1 MSSNKMQQLRLT
13 QQNLQNVMLQKQ
25 QIQGQL
31 IELESALT
39 ELKTTEKAYKIV
51 GKIMIV
57 SSKEKLTKEL
67 QEKKE
72 VQEVR
77 LKNFNRQEEKLQA
90 VLEQL
95 QTDAVEDMKK
105 NKQS

>member
-51 GKIMIV
+51 GKIMV
-57 SSKEKLTKEL
+57 ASSKESLTKDL

-105 NKQS
+105 NKQN

>member
-51 GKIMIV
+51 GKIMIA

-72 VQEVR
+72 VQEIR

>member
-1 MSSNKMQQLRLT
+1 MSSNKMQQLRLA

>member
-39 ELKTTEKAYKIV
+39 ELKTTEKAYKII
-51 GKIMIV
+51 GKIMIA
-57 SSKEKLTKEL
+57 SSKEKLAKEL

>member
-1 MSSNKMQQLRLT
+1 MNSNKMQQLRLM

-25 QIQGQL
+25 QIQNQL

-39 ELKTTEKAYKIV
+39 ELKTTAKAYKII
-51 GKIMIV
+51 GKIMIA

-90 VLEQL
+90 ILEQL
-95 QTDAVEDMKK
+95 QTEAVDELQKSK
-105 NKQS
+105 PS

>member
-1 MSSNKMQQLRLT
+1 MQQLRLT

-51 GKIMIV
+51 GKIMV
-57 SSKEKLTKEL
+57 ASSKENLTKDL

-105 NKQS
+105 NKQN

>member
-1 MSSNKMQQLRLT
+1 MQQLRLT

-51 GKIMIV
+51 GKIMIA

-72 VQEVR
+72 VQEIR